1 MMVSDC
7 GRLLSELTGSARI
20 PAADRTLLHAM
31 ATDILGMAT
40 AYQRDGTGFLSSGDW
55 VNALAAFWYGFGW
68 LHFGATAGYFEIPP
82 GACPFRTPFEKVPA
96 HLYQKLLEK
105 SERYNHLLNTARAAV
120 VPAPEQGTAM
130 HGTARSVLL
139 ISAVYAGQG
148 HRYLVQGQVE
158 NALACFSYG
167 HGWLDAAVRAG
178 IFSITK
184 DRDLF
189 TV

>member
-1 MMVSDC
+1 VPEKTPLYS
-7 GRLLSELTGSARI
+7 T
-20 PAADRTLLHAM
+20 

-40 AYQRDGTGFLSSGDW
+40 AYHKDGSTFLSSGDW
-55 VNALAAFWYGFGW
+55 VNALAAFWYGYGW
-68 LHFGATAGYFEIPP
+68 LHFGAMAGYLEIPP
-82 GACPFRTPFEKVPA
+82 EPCPFRTPFEKAPA
-96 HLYQKLLEK
+96 HLWEKLREK
-105 SERYNHLLNTARAAV
+105 SERYNHLLDTARAAV

-130 HGTARSVLL
+130 HGTARRVLL

-148 HRYLVQGQVE
+148 QRYLVQRQVE

>member
-1 MMVSDC
+1 MIVSDC
-7 GRLLSELTGSARI
+7 GRLLSVHVSSARI
-20 PAADRTLLHAM
+20 AVPEKTPLYAT

-40 AYQRDGTGFLSSGDW
+40 AYHKDGSTFLSSGDW
-55 VNALAAFWYGFGW
+55 VNALAAFWYGYGW
-68 LHFGATAGYFEIPP
+68 LHFGAMAGYFEIPP
-82 GACPFRTPFEKVPA
+82 EPCPFRTPFEKAPA
-96 HLYQKLLEK
+96 HLCQKLLEK
-105 SERYNHLLNTARAAV
+105 SERYNHLLNSARAAV

-130 HGTARSVLL
+130 HSTARRVLL

-148 HRYLVQGQVE
+148 QRYHVQGQEE

>member
-1 MMVSDC
+1 MVSDC
-7 GRLLSELTGSARI
+7 GRLLSVHLSSTRI
-20 PAADRTLLHAM
+20 AVPEKTPLYATAA
-31 ATDILGMAT
+31 DILGMAN
-40 AYQRDGTGFLSSGDW
+40 AYHKDGRTFLSSGDW

-68 LHFGATAGYFEIPP
+68 LHFGAMAGYLKIPP
-82 GACPFRTPFEKVPA
+82 EPCPFRTPFEKAPA
-96 HLYQKLLEK
+96 HLCEKLREK
-105 SERYNHLLNTARAAV
+105 SERYNHLLDTARAAV
-120 VPAPEQGTAM
+120 VPAPEQGSAM
-130 HGTARSVLL
+130 HGTAHRVLL

-148 HRYLVQGQVE
+148 QRYLLQGQVE

-184 DRDLF
+184 DRGLF